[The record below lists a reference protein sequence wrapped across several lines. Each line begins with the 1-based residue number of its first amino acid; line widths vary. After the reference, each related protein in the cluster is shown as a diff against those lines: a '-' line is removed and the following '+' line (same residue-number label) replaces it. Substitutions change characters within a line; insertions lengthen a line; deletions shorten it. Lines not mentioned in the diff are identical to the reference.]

1 MAHFSAKPVN
11 TVFHLL
17 IRFGR
22 PGSVSECWGRL
33 LERWDEAHAEFL
45 IDFSAEY
52 AARAE

>member
-1 MAHFSAKPVN
+1 
-11 TVFHLL
+11 
-17 IRFGR
+17 
-22 PGSVSECWGRL
+22 L